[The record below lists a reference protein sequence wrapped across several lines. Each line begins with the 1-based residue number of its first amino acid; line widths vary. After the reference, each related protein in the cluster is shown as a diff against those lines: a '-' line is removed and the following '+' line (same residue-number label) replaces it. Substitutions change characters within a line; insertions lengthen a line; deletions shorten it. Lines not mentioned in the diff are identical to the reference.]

1 MRSLSSSPHRGH
13 ISRVDHEEVLTNG
26 LLPHDDVL
34 PAAAHLAG
42 PEAAALLRTAL
53 GAVGGELRTAR
64 TAHVQ
69 YRPESDVVVRF
80 EATVS
85 WSGAEPVGETLMAS
99 TTRHGPPDGTLSV
112 VADADGRE
120 LAVGV
125 WRWPFDPALPGL
137 ADMVTPASAAARLG
151 LAGRVELDVVAF
163 RPTERAVVKVT
174 ASDGTVR
181 YVKVLRPADIGAVID
196 RHHRLGAAGVRVP
209 RILAADESAG
219 WLAMEEISGDTLR
232 VRIKAG
238 HLPWP
243 PPAEYRRLLDDL
255 REVPLP
261 GARSVPTRTRHAIGH
276 AAMLATVLPDQRARV
291 DRLCAALEPA
301 ADRAA
306 WRSGATVHGD
316 LYEAQLIVDDQSI
329 TGLIDVDDAGPG
341 DPIDD
346 LASMLGHLRYREM
359 TVRDATLRRHLGGYA
374 DALRREFRSI
384 VEDLGDDP
392 VELDVVTAA
401 VLVGL
406 ATGPFRIQ
414 QHGWRHEVRR
424 ILGAAERMLVPNVR
438 SMREISGVVHR
449 DATTRCEN

>member
-1 MRSLSSSPHRGH
+1 M
-13 ISRVDHEEVLTNG
+13 LTNG
-26 LLPHDDVL
+26 PLPHDDVL

-42 PEAAALLRTAL
+42 PDADAVLRTAL
-53 GAVGGELRTAR
+53 GAADGELRTVR

-85 WSGAEPVGETLMAS
+85 WSGADPVGETLMAS
-99 TTRHGPPDGTLSV
+99 TTRHGPPSGTLPV

-137 ADMVTPASAAARLG
+137 SDMVTPSKAGERLG
-151 LAGRVELDVVAF
+151 LTGPIELDVVAF

-174 ASDGTVR
+174 AGDGSVR

-196 RHHRLGAAGVRVP
+196 RHHRLGDAGVSVP

-219 WLAMEEISGDTLR
+219 WLAMEELSGDTLR
-232 VRIKAG
+232 VRIKTG
-238 HLPWP
+238 RVPWP
-243 PPAEYRRLLDDL
+243 PPGEYRRLLDVL
-255 REVPLP
+255 REVALP
-261 GARSVPTRTRHAIGH
+261 AAAPVPTRTRHAIGH
-276 AAMLATVLPDQRARV
+276 AAMLATVLPDQLARV
-291 DRLCAALEPA
+291 ERLTEALESA
-301 ADRAA
+301 AERAA
-306 WRSGATVHGD
+306 SRSGATVHGD
-316 LYEAQLIVDDQSI
+316 LYEAQLIVDDHAI
-329 TGLIDVDDAGPG
+329 TGLIDIDDAGPG

-346 LASMLGHLRYREM
+346 LASVLGHLRYRET
-359 TVRDATLRRHLGGYA
+359 TVRDAAVRRHLGGYA
-374 DALRREFRSI
+374 DALRREFLAI
-384 VEDLGDDP
+384 VERLGADP
-392 VELDVVTAA
+392 TELDVVTAA

-424 ILGAAERMLVPNVR
+424 LLASAERMLVPAPR
-438 SMREISGVVHR
+438 SMREISDAVHH